1 MRRQT
6 VRYRLKP
13 AVFGLASLPAL
24 WLVWGAFTGGLGTN
38 PAETLIVESG
48 TWTLRMLLIG
58 LALTPLRGL
67 TGWNWPMQLR
77 RMLGLFAFFYAAAHL
92 TLYLWL
98 DQFFWWTEIARDIL
112 ERPFITVGL
121 LAFTLLLPL
130 ALTSPRA
137 AVKRLGAKRWQAL
150 HRLVYPAA
158 VAGVVHHWWIV
169 RADYREAMVHAI
181 IMTLLLGYRLVFGW
195 APRILQRN

>member
-13 AVFGLASLPAL
+13 AVFLLASLPAL

-121 LAFTLLLPL
+121 LAFALLLPL

-137 AVKRLGAKRWQAL
+137 AVKRLGARRWQAL

-169 RADYREAMVHAI
+169 RADYREAMVHAGVLA
-181 IMTLLLGYRLVFGW
+181 LLLGYRVASGLRPGSQK
-195 APRILQRN
+195 RR

>member
-6 VRYRLKP
+6 VRHRLKP

-24 WLVWGAFTGGLGTN
+24 WLAWGAFTGGLGTN
-38 PAETLIVESG
+38 PAETLIIESG
-48 TWTLRMLLIG
+48 TWALRLLLVG

-98 DQFFWWTEIARDIL
+98 DQFFWWPEIGRDIL
-112 ERPFITVGL
+112 ERPFIAVGL

-158 VAGVVHHWWIV
+158 VAAMVHHWWIV
-169 RADYREAMVHAI
+169 RADYREATVHAAI
-181 IMTLLLGYRLVFGW
+181 LALLLGYRVVSGSM
-195 APRILQRN
+195 PRFFRQS